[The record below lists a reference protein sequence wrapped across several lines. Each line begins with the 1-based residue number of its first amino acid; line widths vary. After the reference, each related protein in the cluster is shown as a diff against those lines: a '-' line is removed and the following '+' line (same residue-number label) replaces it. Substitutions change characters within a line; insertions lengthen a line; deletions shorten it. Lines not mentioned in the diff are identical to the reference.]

1 MVDSLGAVNYSKKD
15 GYMKTY
21 SERTGALIDQEVK
34 NIINNQYAVCKGLL
48 EEKRDKI
55 EELAIV
61 LLEKETL
68 ALPDIVDILGPRPFP
83 LKEGLLDYL

>member
-55 EELAIV
+55 EE
-61 LLEKETL
+61 
-68 ALPDIVDILGPRPFP
+68 
-83 LKEGLLDYL
+83 